1 MYEELNEALIKARAG
16 DVDSKEQI
24 LNELYPLIISSI
36 KKYYNRFFDFDDVL
50 QEGRVVILECIDNY
64 DESKEVYFLGYVKTM
79 LKYYYLDKH
88 KVKLMLSLNEKVNVK
103 ENEEEEFVDLLV
115 SDVDDALEVLVKL
128 EESKMLTQALSNL
141 TIRQREIVIDY
152 YYEGLTID
160 QIAEKFGI
168 AYRTVVNTKTVALGK
183 MKRQLTTNSEQWT
196 DFVGETFGLLIS
208 IITAACHPE
217 TGSMNFTI
225 EGSRVYV

>member
-1 MYEELNEALIKARAG
+1 MYEELNEALLKARVG
-16 DVDSKEQI
+16 DIESKEQI

-36 KKYYNRFFDFDDVL
+36 KKYYNRFFDFDDLL

-88 KVKLMLSLNEKVNVK
+88 KVKLMLSLNEKVSV
-103 ENEEEEFVDLLV
+103 NEDEEEFVDLLV

-128 EESKMLTQALSNL
+128 EENKMIAQALSSL

-183 MKRQLTTNSEQWT
+183 MRKVLSEQ
-196 DFVGETFGLLIS
+196 
-208 IITAACHPE
+208 
-217 TGSMNFTI
+217 
-225 EGSRVYV
+225 